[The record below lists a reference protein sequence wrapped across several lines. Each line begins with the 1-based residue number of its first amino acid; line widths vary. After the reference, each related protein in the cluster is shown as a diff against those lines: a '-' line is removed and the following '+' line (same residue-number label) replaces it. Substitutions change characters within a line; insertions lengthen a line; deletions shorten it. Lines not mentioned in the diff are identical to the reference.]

1 MIKLVDQQVST
12 LHFNWAKQK
21 KSKSTTKL
29 TKMVIGLSFLWKKLY
44 LWRYFRKGI
53 SSSSLDPLPEVVFFS
68 CGTKPHHVEMAY
80 ETLSLMRV
88 FSPHLNPEKHW
99 YALNST
105 LCCSKPAAFCSTS
118 SANLFPEECK
128 LVLLN
133 DLRGEDGAQVSFRWF
148 CSFRSSEKVYVASA
162 FGLLLGIL
170 RLKSWSNCQFMKSDY
185 IHCLISVL
193 NARGLQC
200 KVGDS
205 DQNIAS
211 LPTQVT
217 AVEALYFTP
226 QVKSSKGCQKV
237 DLPTPP
243 STPRQSPP
251 NPESPPKFESPPI
264 QIPSDVHPKRKKRT
278 IEEIKVDQDLSPP
291 SKRKKVRE
299 VATRIIQD
307 IREVCVYNG
316 ETLGTVLA
324 ECSKMTGKEGQ
335 DVRETVKS
343 VVDAMVAEKGARKAF
358 EKLVSEDAWNERVK
372 CMRVPD
378 WMYLLFKLKS
388 RISDSGWQDLTN
400 LTKLARTG
408 VRYKIYSDLMNF

>member
-1 MIKLVDQQVST
+1 MEPSPGCIEDIFTQII
-12 LHFNWAKQK
+12 
-21 KSKSTTKL
+21 
-29 TKMVIGLSFLWKKLY
+29 VIATEIYPPHMK
-44 LWRYFRKGI
+44 
-53 SSSSLDPLPEVVFFS
+53 E
-68 CGTKPHHVEMAY
+68 CHKPHHVEMAY
-80 ETLSLMRV
+80 ETLSLRRV
-88 FSPHLNPEKHW
+88 FSPHLNSEKHW

-118 SANLFPEECK
+118 SANLFPEEYK
-128 LVLLN
+128 LVFLN
-133 DLRGEDGAQVSFRWF
+133 DLRGQDGAQVSFCWF

-170 RLKSWSNCQFMKSDY
+170 HLKSWSNCQFMKSDY

-193 NARGLQC
+193 NARDLQC

-211 LPTQVT
+211 LPTQV
-217 AVEALYFTP
+217 AVVEALHFTT
-226 QVKSSKGCQKV
+226 QVKSSEGCQKV

-251 NPESPPKFESPPI
+251 I
-264 QIPSDVHPKRKKRT
+264 QIPSDVHPKGKKRT
-278 IEEIKVDQDLSPP
+278 IEKIKVDQDLSPS
-291 SKRKKVRE
+291 SKRKKVHE

-307 IREVCVYNG
+307 IREVCENNG

-343 VVDAMVAEKGARKAF
+343 VVDAMAAEKAARKAF
-358 EKLVSEDAWNERVK
+358 EKLVSEDSWNERVK

-400 LTKLARTG
+400 LTKLARTR
-408 VRYKIYSDLMNF
+408 VSYKIYFVISYLMNLW

>member
-1 MIKLVDQQVST
+1 
-12 LHFNWAKQK
+12 
-21 KSKSTTKL
+21 
-29 TKMVIGLSFLWKKLY
+29 MVIGLSFLWKKLY
-44 LWRYFRKGI
+44 SWRHFRKGI
-53 SSSSLDPLPEVVFFS
+53 SSGSLDPLTEVIFFS

-80 ETLSLMRV
+80 ETLSLKRV

-118 SANLFPEECK
+118 SANLFPEEYK
-128 LVLLN
+128 LVFLN

-148 CSFRSSEKVYVASA
+148 CSFRSSEKVCVASA

-217 AVEALYFTP
+217 VVEALHFTP
-226 QVKSSKGCQKV
+226 QAKSSKGCQKV

-251 NPESPPKFESPPI
+251 KFESPPI
-264 QIPSDVHPKRKKRT
+264 QSDVHPKRKKRT
-278 IEEIKVDQDLSPP
+278 IEEIKVDQDLCPA
-291 SKRKKVRE
+291 SKRKKVRD

-307 IREVCVYNG
+307 IREVCENNG
-316 ETLGTVLA
+316 ETLDRAGRMFENDRKGRA
-324 ECSKMTGKEGQ
+324 RCSRNSE
-335 DVRETVKS
+335 
-343 VVDAMVAEKGARKAF
+343 
-358 EKLVSEDAWNERVK
+358 VSR
-372 CMRVPD
+372 
-378 WMYLLFKLKS
+378 
-388 RISDSGWQDLTN
+388 
-400 LTKLARTG
+400 
-408 VRYKIYSDLMNF
+408 